1 MKLTKNTALT
11 LITGS
16 ILSGFMGF
24 ASPSQAQ
31 SVEFQCGADYQNIPT
46 TYVETPG
53 GVVEIFKWKSTYFQG
68 AYTPV
73 QRCLEVTQRMNQFQP
88 DYLVTGRVN
97 NYNVICAG
105 MSCDRNG
112 RNILLT
118 LRPDQNPS
126 QVLQEID
133 NTRDGAGGPSMQFNG
148 SSNIL
153 NNFKRSN
160 LSRTS
165 DGSLALNLTR
175 HIQTAP
181 KLQNNFSQNLTTNN
195 NNENKTDVTSPSE
208 SPTPSVSP
216 VSPIP
221 PASPAPFSP
230 TPTVTPTPSV
240 SPVPTVTPT
249 PLPRR
254 AW

>member
-1 MKLTKNTALT
+1 MKLTKNTAIT

-16 ILSGFMGF
+16 ILGGFMSF
-24 ASPSQAQ
+24 APPSQAQ
-31 SVEFQCGADYQNIPT
+31 SVQFQCGADSQDIPT
-46 TYVETPG
+46 TYVETQG
-53 GVVEIFKWKSTYFQG
+53 GVVEIFKWRSTYFQG
-68 AYTPV
+68 NYTPV

-105 MSCDRNG
+105 MNCDQNG
-112 RNILLT
+112 SNILLT

-153 NNFKRSN
+153 NNFRRSN

-181 KLQNNFSQNLTTNN
+181 KLQNNFSQNPSPDNN
-195 NNENKTDVTSPSE
+195 NPDITTPAVSPKPAVT
-208 SPTPSVSP
+208 PTPKVSPAPTVSP
-216 VSPIP
+216 VPSVTIP
-221 PASPAPFSP
+221 QINI
-230 TPTVTPTPSV
+230 PTVTPSTF
-240 SPVPTVTPT
+240 
-249 PLPRR
+249 PRR

>member
-1 MKLTKNTALT
+1 MKLNKNITFT

-16 ILSGFMGF
+16 LLGGFMGF

-31 SVEFQCGADYQNIPT
+31 SVQFQCGADYMDIPT
-46 TYVETPG
+46 TYVETQG
-53 GVVEIFKWKSTYFQG
+53 GVVEIFKWKSNYFQG

-105 MSCDRNG
+105 MSCNQNG
-112 RNILLT
+112 SNILIT
-118 LRPDQNPS
+118 LRPDQNPA

-133 NTRDGAGGPSMQFNG
+133 NTRDGAGGPSMQFTG

-153 NNFKRSN
+153 NNFRRSN
-160 LSRTS
+160 LSKTS
-165 DGSLALNLTR
+165 DGSVTFNLTR
-175 HIQTAP
+175 YIQTAP
-181 KLQNNFSQNLTTNN
+181 KIQNNFSDNLNTNN
-195 NNENKTDVTSPSE
+195 NNADVTTPSVT
-208 SPTPSVSP
+208 PVPSVSP
-216 VSPIP
+216 VPSGSPVP
-221 PASPAPFSP
+221 S
-230 TPTVTPTPSV
+230 VTPTPSV
-240 SPVPTVTPT
+240 TVPQINIPSVIPT
-249 PLPRR
+249 GIPTSLPRR

>member
-1 MKLTKNTALT
+1 MKLNKNITLT
-11 LITGS
+11 LITSS
-16 ILSGFMGF
+16 ILGGFMGF
-24 ASPSQAQ
+24 ASPTQAQ
-31 SVEFQCGADYQNIPT
+31 SVQFQCGADYLDIPT
-46 TYVETPG
+46 TYVETQG
-53 GVVEIFKWKSTYFQG
+53 GVVEIFKWKSNYFQG
-68 AYTPV
+68 PYTPV

-112 RNILLT
+112 SNILLT
-118 LRPDQNPS
+118 LRPDQNPA

-153 NNFKRSN
+153 NNFRRSN

-181 KLQNNFSQNLTTNN
+181 KVQNNFSQNQNPTPNN
-195 NNENKTDVTSPSE
+195 NNNTPEVT
-208 SPTPSVSP
+208 TPSVSP
-216 VSPIP
+216 EPSVSPIP
-221 PASPAPFSP
+221 T
-230 TPTVTPTPSV
+230 TPTAPSV
-240 SPVPTVTPT
+240 TVPQINLPTVIPGSI
-249 PLPRR
+249 PRK